1 MSNDKAYDDL
11 QGLTAADLFEN
22 IYTDMKTKVQV
33 ERDTGQ
39 TQKETVTKSRI
50 DLVRSQKAKS
60 LLQYIASFNAGTG
73 KWKVPMTEVLLLDDD
88 YTVVE
93 QAFKRIM
100 LKHRKHEMAFL
111 RACPE
116 HARHGV
122 LESVE
127 VTADNLQERWTSLNA
142 KMIAND
148 PNGCL
153 ILQPFIPATSSCV
166 LGPQGYASVAKGHD
180 GITAGGDGLLYFSLN
195 PQDTLMSDHFYSLN
209 PKKHK
214 LGEYEVEMVYETDA
228 AFRRNFKAKDAYL
241 TQIRGSPP
249 HVPRHPP
256 FTYYLD
262 PSTRRPIATQY
273 IDVITPSGEKKTI
286 VDEAWAEDYTKMVA
300 DIDGHVT
307 GGAVEVKH
315 VWTATGL
322 EQVAWLEEK
331 ITKET
336 MPEGFVISHP
346 TGSMMSH
353 ICAHA
358 RQHGIPYIVSDDVQV
373 GDYWVEGSP
382 SWLAKDP
389 DRVILPMPY
398 DPCTEEYIRRFNAGL
413 DNSLVQWQRQQGWLA
428 HFFHQW
434 VGLNING
441 TSAPFLAGGFV
452 GWMTK
457 AFLAVCLGEMRHA
470 PSYKKDAMVDIM
482 PVLTALMGPD
492 NWEDITTVT
501 TVDDN
506 GNPKIVKGKPTAPYG
521 GGPSRKHYY
530 AMMERVNVGFLEQK
544 MALQW
549 CKKQFNTGWSP
560 QYGGKNWAICAD
572 LGVKVCDAVIAFQ
585 KNPSNG
591 MLKELIGAV
600 NAAKNAEHNNGFL
613 FGKFLTKK
621 AFDYS
626 SSHTDRDGNIT
637 GLFNHSPESLSF
649 MFKAYEIAADFMH
662 GEANE
667 KCFVPDTDWVS
678 LFDFLRGKGA
688 AYWRNTFI
696 ASHSEVPL
704 ELREAAVLCGP
715 KMMHHGNK
723 WSQGENFIPCGI
735 ETCEECKK
743 HDVVVMKLKY
753 GEDVHG
759 LLLTPQYPSVFLAGN
774 KQKSSTITYAVA
786 QLLRERSYDKVSARM
801 WVSAWNG
808 LNNADQVYPLL
819 SNVLTKFAKNQLAD
833 DQEWMDEV
841 LKLTKE
847 IDTEVVE

>member
-1 MSNDKAYDDL
+1 MSDKAYDDL
-11 QGLTAADLFEN
+11 MGLTSAELFEN
-22 IYTDMKTKVQV
+22 LFEDMKAKVQV

-39 TQKETVTKSRI
+39 AQKETVTTDRI
-50 DLVRSQKAKS
+50 NLVRSQKAKS
-60 LLQYIASFNAGTG
+60 LLQYIASYKAGTG
-73 KWKVPMTEVLLLDDD
+73 KWKVPMTEVLLLDDTLD
-88 YTVVE
+88 IAE
-93 QAFKRIM
+93 QAFKRIVA
-100 LKHRKHEMAFL
+100 KSQNGVAFL

-127 VTADNLQERWTSLNA
+127 VTSDNFAETWANLNQ
-142 KMIAND
+142 KMIDND

-153 ILQPFIPATSSCV
+153 ILQPFIHASSSLV
-166 LGPQGYASVAKGHD
+166 LGPQGYASVATGHD

-195 PQDTLMSDHFYSLN
+195 PQDTLMSDHFYTIN
-209 PKKHK
+209 PKKHR
-214 LGEYEVEMVYETDA
+214 LGEYEVEMVYENTPN
-228 AFRRNFKAKDAYL
+228 FRVSKNHGNHAYL

-249 HVPRHPP
+249 HVPRAPP

-262 PSTRRPIATQY
+262 PATRKPVATQY
-273 IDVITPSGEKKTI
+273 VDVITPSGEKKTI
-286 VDEAWAEDYTKMVA
+286 VDEAWAEDYTKMTA
-300 DIDGHVT
+300 DIDGQIPS
-307 GGAVEVKH
+307 GGVEVKQ

-336 MPEGFVISHP
+336 MPEGFVIAHP

-382 SWLAKDP
+382 SWLVKDP

-398 DPCTEEYIRRFNAGL
+398 DPCTDEYIRRFNAGL

-441 TSAPFLAGGFV
+441 SKAPYLAGGFV
-452 GWMTK
+452 GWLTK
-457 AFLAVCLGEMRHA
+457 AILAVCLGEMRHA
-470 PSYKKDAMVDIM
+470 PSYKRDAMVDIM
-482 PVLTALMGPD
+482 PVLTAIMGAD
-492 NWEDITTVT
+492 NWEDITTVSGL
-501 TVDDN
+501 DDN
-506 GNPKIVKGKPTAPYG
+506 GNPVTKKGKPVC
-521 GGPSRKHYY
+521 SNNRQHYY
-530 AMMERVNVGFLEQK
+530 AMVERLNVGFNEQR

-549 CKKQFNTGWSP
+549 CKKQFRTGWST
-560 QYGGKNWAICAD
+560 QYGGAAWADCAD
-572 LGVKVCDAVIAFQ
+572 LGIKVCDAVIAF
-585 KNPSNG
+585 KNNPSKG

-613 FGKFLTKK
+613 YGKFLSKK

-626 SSHTDRDGNIT
+626 SAHTDDNGNTT
-637 GLFNHSPESLSF
+637 GLFNHSPESLSY

-678 LFDFLRGKGA
+678 LFNFLRGKGA
-688 AYWRNTFI
+688 PYWRSTFI
-696 ASHSEVPL
+696 AAHSDVPL

-753 GEDVHG
+753 GEDVNS
-759 LLLTPQYPSVFLAGN
+759 LLLTPKYPSVFLAGDN
-774 KQKSSTITYAVA
+774 TKSSTITYAVV
-786 QLLRERSYDKVSARM
+786 QLLRERTYELVSARM
-801 WVSAWNG
+801 WVNAWNG
-808 LNNADQVYPLL
+808 LNQSDQVYPLL
-819 SNVLTKFAKNQLAD
+819 SNFLTKFAKNQLVD

-841 LKLTKE
+841 MKLTKE
-847 IDTEVVE
+847 HDGKVIE